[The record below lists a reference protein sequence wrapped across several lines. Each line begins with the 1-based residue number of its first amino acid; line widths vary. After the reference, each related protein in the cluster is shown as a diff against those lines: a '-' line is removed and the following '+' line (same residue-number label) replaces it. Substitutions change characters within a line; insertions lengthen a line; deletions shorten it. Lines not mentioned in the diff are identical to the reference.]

1 MQSPR
6 YKGSRSSLPE
16 AAERKFQKICLDPA
30 SKDLSFKI
38 ICNLVEEDCRRL
50 GLPASLGT
58 PGSTIRRRCQQRQK
72 TLLQHILS
80 PKKALNRL
88 PRTTETSR
96 TTETPRTLPITPS
109 RYQTPDQK
117 LSSRTSRKVK
127 MSNQQNPYV
136 IDLLNPWDQD
146 GKIFVAVI
154 PSVKV
159 GTKQMSKF
167 GTWNVV
173 ADVNDFES
181 KSLYSLELISSQDG
195 VDLQSP
201 TIPGALFKNA
211 TKAMHEKEPGTMTN
225 GGEFKAEC
233 QDHYNAHSII
243 YTTLKDHPE
252 YQKKTRRYMMPDNM
266 ELSNEYFSPK
276 AKKSGDDFT
285 VDAELVMAA
294 NPFEITIYDEDNPGE
309 KMLASDVQLI
319 AYAQWDI
326 VLAETVQKVEV
337 TKKKAKHS
345 DVSSAMS
352 RLCILGR
359 GGD

>member
-1 MQSPR
+1 
-6 YKGSRSSLPE
+6 
-16 AAERKFQKICLDPA
+16 
-30 SKDLSFKI
+30 
-38 ICNLVEEDCRRL
+38 
-50 GLPASLGT
+50 
-58 PGSTIRRRCQQRQK
+58 
-72 TLLQHILS
+72 
-80 PKKALNRL
+80 
-88 PRTTETSR
+88 
-96 TTETPRTLPITPS
+96 
-109 RYQTPDQK
+109 
-117 LSSRTSRKVK
+117 
-127 MSNQQNPYV
+127 MSNQRNPYV
-136 IDLLNPWDQD
+136 IDLLNPWDQE
-146 GKIFVAVI
+146 GEIFVAVI

-167 GTWNVV
+167 RIWKIV

-181 KSLYSLELISSQDG
+181 KSLYSLEVISSQDG
-195 VDLQSP
+195 FDLQSP

-211 TKAMHEKEPGTMTN
+211 KAMHEKEPGTMTK
-225 GGEFKAEC
+225 GGKFKAKC

-243 YTTLKDHPE
+243 CTTLKDHPE
-252 YQKKTRRYMMPDNM
+252 YQKKTRRYIMPDNM

-276 AKKSGDDFT
+276 AKKSGDNFT
-285 VDAELVMAA
+285 VDPELVMAA
-294 NPFEITIYDEDNPGE
+294 NPFEITIDDEDNPGE

-352 RLCILGR
+352 RLRILGT